1 MPKPIHCDL
10 ALIKKILPHRSPFLF
25 VDQVQTF
32 EAGVLIIAH
41 KKLDPGADFFRGH
54 FPGRPIMPGVLVAEA
69 LAQTS
74 GLLIGLTH
82 GARMEY
88 QLYLAQVDLKF
99 LQPALPGEILT
110 LTAKLKKAYGRLFR
124 FNVAATVGSRMIA
137 KGSLVLSEDNN
148 DG

>member
-25 VDQVQTF
+25 VDHVQAF
-32 EAGVLIIAH
+32 EAGVLIAAN
-41 KKLDPGADFFRGH
+41 KKLDPDADFFRGH
-54 FPGRPIMPGVLVAEA
+54 FPNRPIMPGVLVAEA

-74 GLLIGLTH
+74 GLLLGLTY
-82 GARMEY
+82 GTRMDF

-99 LQPALPGEILT
+99 IQPALPGETLI
-110 LTAKLKKAYGRLFR
+110 LTAKLKKTYGKLFR
-124 FNVAATVGSRMIA
+124 FNVAATVDSRMIA
-137 KGSLVLSEDNN
+137 NGSLVLSEENH